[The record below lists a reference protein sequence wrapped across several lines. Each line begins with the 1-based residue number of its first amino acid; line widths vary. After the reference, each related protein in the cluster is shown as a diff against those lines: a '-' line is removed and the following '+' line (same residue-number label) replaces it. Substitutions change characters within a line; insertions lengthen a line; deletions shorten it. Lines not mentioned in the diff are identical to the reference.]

1 MRLFSTVTLV
11 RVGNQAPEFSQ
22 GALSAKGGWPKRE
35 ASSPRN
41 RQAIRIVQLVSC
53 PALSVPGNASFL
65 NRILAL
71 KQITRCPALQVLLQ
85 RPFSASAKENPAFP
99 GLSPDYQGAFGE
111 VRLVDSYKPV
121 TVGTV
126 SIGVRKTDQELLGK
140 INASLA
146 KLKAN
151 GALDKILDKWGLK
164 PKAS

>member
-1 MRLFSTVTLV
+1 VRLFSTVTLV

-85 RPFSASAKENPAFP
+85 RPLAQAPKRTLRSPVFP
-99 GLSPDYQGAFGE
+99 RTIR
-111 VRLVDSYKPV
+111 VRLAKSTCSSRAFRSSLLRHPV
-121 TVGTV
+121 
-126 SIGVRKTDQELLGK
+126 
-140 INASLA
+140 A
-146 KLKAN
+146 
-151 GALDKILDKWGLK
+151 
-164 PKAS
+164 